1 MNILWSEVKRM
12 RDKDSRVIGLVTIVV
27 SFLFKMLLN
36 ILIAVH
42 GSEMSEYEIESDMVN
57 AQSED
62 GDIF

>member
-1 MNILWSEVKRM
+1 M